1 MTLTFA
7 IVIAALAGSA
17 FVLFRWNML
26 PVQRTRTEVI
36 KVIQS
41 ALETGGDSKWDDF
54 VSVRIADPELDTI
67 RRRCLEVNLAPEAQF
82 DATLRAIL
90 SELKG

>member
-1 MTLTFA
+1 M
-7 IVIAALAGSA
+7 
-17 FVLFRWNML
+17 
-26 PVQRTRTEVI
+26 
-36 KVIQS
+36 IQS